1 MMSTNVG
8 ETYSRDW
15 QQFIFRPTL
24 PNQNSEHS
32 VKSFTG
38 NIRSLDD
45 YRFKEM
51 RRVQVQLIS

>member
-24 PNQNSEHS
+24 PNQNCKHS
-32 VKSFTG
+32 IKSFTG